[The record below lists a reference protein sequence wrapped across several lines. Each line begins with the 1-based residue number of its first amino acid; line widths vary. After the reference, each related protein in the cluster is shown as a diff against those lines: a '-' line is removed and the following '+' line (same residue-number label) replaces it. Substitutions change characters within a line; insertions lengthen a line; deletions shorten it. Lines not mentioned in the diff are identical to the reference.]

1 MSNPRP
7 VTAGNAAWRAAMVKA
22 AIKKGRTN
30 RKRCAA
36 AKRDGARC
44 GMLAMTRYGLSVCGA
59 HGGYAAVAR
68 MKVRKAMLRRSPKF
82 TKG

>member
-1 MSNPRP
+1 MSTPRP
-7 VTAGNAAWRAAMVKA
+7 VTAGNAAWRAAMAKA

-30 RKRCAA
+30 RKRCAT
-36 AKRDGARC
+36 KRDGTPC
-44 GMLAMTRYGLSVCGA
+44 GMLAMTRYGQSVCGA

-68 MKVRKAMLRRSPKF
+68 MKVRKTMLRRSPKF